1 MKPNS
6 GRRPQKPD
14 WAYDP
19 DRILEVALAH
29 VELEAAFGDRLIER
43 VAEWA
48 NETPQ
53 RRDRLRGL
61 LKAQSAGRQ
70 ELPAV
75 EYAATLARYNDMKRK
90 GMKSEVAITA
100 LAETMHT
107 SEPNVERYLKKARK
121 MLRDGELEQW
131 AAVFR

>member
-1 MKPNS
+1 MKP
-6 GRRPQKPD
+6 RRERPPKPD

-29 VELEAAFGDRLIER
+29 VQLEAGFGERLIER

-48 NETPQ
+48 NENPQ
-53 RRDRLRGL
+53 RRDRLRDL
-61 LKAQSAGRQ
+61 LKAPSAGRQ

-75 EYAATLARYNDMKRK
+75 EYAATLAKYNDMTKRK
-90 GMKSEVAITA
+90 GMRAEAAITE
-100 LAETMHT
+100 LADAMHT

-121 MLRDGELEQW
+121 MLREGELQQW
-131 AAVFR
+131 AHVLR